1 MHTCMIFFR
10 LFDEKDIYFKRK
22 NSFRISYHFLSS
34 HILVVFGLGTLSRG
48 SIWRSTCKKT
58 LLHMY
63 IKYTNLETMSQELW
77 NGQTQMTKLNISS
90 NEKKSWA
97 SISIILSCKFICVCV
112 MSKHNIIIFWLS
124 RSITLQHIPFPC
136 FIFRDLKTK
145 NIDLQFY
152 NMQLVNGIN
161 SARTFRIFMFADFT
175 YYLFENNNKNEI
187 SLYFFKMCKNMVQL
201 VEHSSCKCEMC
212 ICKQ

>member
-1 MHTCMIFFR
+1 MVKPKWPNWAYLQM
-10 LFDEKDIYFKRK
+10 KRK
-22 NSFRISYHFLSS
+22 AELRSLLFC
-34 HILVVFGLGTLSRG
+34 LVS
-48 SIWRSTCKKT
+48 
-58 LLHMY
+58 LH
-63 IKYTNLETMSQELW
+63 
-77 NGQTQMTKLNISS
+77 
-90 NEKKSWA
+90 
-97 SISIILSCKFICVCV
+97 VCV
-112 MSKHNIIIFWLS
+112 MSKHSIIIFWLS
-124 RSITLQHIPFPC
+124 MSITLQHIPFPC
-136 FIFRDLKTK
+136 FIFRDFKTK

-187 SLYFFKMCKNMVQL
+187 SLYVFKMCKNMVQL

>member
-1 MHTCMIFFR
+1 MKITARMHTCMIFFR

-34 HILVVFGLGTLSRG
+34 HISVVFGLGTLSRG

-90 NEKKSWA
+90 NEKKSWT
-97 SISIILSCKFICVCV
+97 SISIILSCKFIYVCDV
-112 MSKHNIIIFWLS
+112 ETQHYHFLTKYVHNLA
-124 RSITLQHIPFPC
+124 THTIPM
-136 FIFRDLKTK
+136 
-145 NIDLQFY
+145 FY
-152 NMQLVNGIN
+152 
-161 SARTFRIFMFADFT
+161 F
-175 YYLFENNNKNEI
+175 
-187 SLYFFKMCKNMVQL
+187 
-201 VEHSSCKCEMC
+201 
-212 ICKQ
+212 

>member
-1 MHTCMIFFR
+1 M
-10 LFDEKDIYFKRK
+10 KRK
-22 NSFRISYHFLSS
+22 AKL
-34 HILVVFGLGTLSRG
+34 
-48 SIWRSTCKKT
+48 RS
-58 LLHMY
+58 LLFCPVSLYM
-63 IKYTNLETMSQELW
+63 
-77 NGQTQMTKLNISS
+77 
-90 NEKKSWA
+90 
-97 SISIILSCKFICVCV
+97 CV

-124 RSITLQHIPFPC
+124 MSITLQHIPFPC

-187 SLYFFKMCKNMVQL
+187 SPFFSRCVKIWYNWFSIVAVNVRCAFVSNKRW
-201 VEHSSCKCEMC
+201 
-212 ICKQ
+212 

>member
-90 NEKKSWA
+90 NEKKSWT
-97 SISIILSCKFICVCV
+97 SISIISSCKFICVSV

-124 RSITLQHIPFPC
+124 MSITLQHIPFPC
-136 FIFRDLKTK
+136 FIFRDFKTK

-187 SLYFFKMCKNMVQL
+187 SLYFFKMCKNMAQL
-201 VEHSSCKCEMC
+201 VQHSSCKCEMC